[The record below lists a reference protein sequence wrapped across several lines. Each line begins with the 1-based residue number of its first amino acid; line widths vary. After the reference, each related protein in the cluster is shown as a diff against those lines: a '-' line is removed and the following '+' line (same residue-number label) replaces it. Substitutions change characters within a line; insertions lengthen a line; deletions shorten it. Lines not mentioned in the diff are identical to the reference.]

1 MRLIVLTNA
10 VDGQDEQFNDWYTD
24 RHLQDVLAVDG
35 FVAAQRFAFA
45 PGKLGPEAPF
55 RYLAIYEVE
64 ADSVEEAEQALLA
77 AARDERRMP
86 ISDAMARERATWWF
100 TEVTERVECAAA
112 R

>member
-24 RHLQDVLAVDG
+24 RHLNDVLAIDG
-35 FVAAQRFAFA
+35 FVAAQRFAFV

-55 RYLAIYEVE
+55 RYLAIYEVD

-77 AARDERRMP
+77 AARDERHMP

-100 TEVTERVECAAA
+100 VEVTERVEGAAA